1 MNENLKLTDV
11 SGFKKRFVYKIESGD
26 DLYSLAKRFHT
37 TVAAIIADNALTA
50 PPEKGELIVI
60 ERIDGKEYIVKPTD
74 DIDTISRGDSGR
86 AFEILR
92 KNKTSVIYAGQTLYL

>member
-11 SGFKKRFVYKIESGD
+11 SGYKKRFVYKIERGD
-26 DLYSLAKRFHT
+26 DIYSLAKRFHT
-37 TVAAIIADNALTA
+37 TVAAIIADNALTM

-60 ERIDGKEYIVKPTD
+60 EKIDGREYIVKPTD
-74 DIDTISRGDSGR
+74 DINTISGGDSGR

-92 KNKTSVIYAGQTLYL
+92 KNKTDVIYAGQRIFL